1 MNKSESF
8 ITNFLKLILIV
19 VLPHIMISL
28 NFFGFRVLN
37 FFVEFTPHVFFHL
50 ERECSLC
57 NQKTGWSTL
66 GSITRQTE
74 QMEPQISGNHLHTFR
89 SALQS
94 VTFVYVRFVE
104 RNCME
109 YGFFKNQSQWQ
120 LHTAQHEVFYR
131 GLFLVEYWRPLSVAV
146 YQTTYSFY
154 SFVLQ
159 VLPSDYCAIRTVLCK
174 DVMLTLFILTFPPP
188 PRTPT
193 LLRIMFVIHKVFG
206 MYWTYHTIATAKRK
220 YQRESCCI

>member
-109 YGFFKNQSQWQ
+109 YGFFKNQSQ
-120 LHTAQHEVFYR
+120 
-131 GLFLVEYWRPLSVAV
+131 
-146 YQTTYSFY
+146 
-154 SFVLQ
+154 
-159 VLPSDYCAIRTVLCK
+159 
-174 DVMLTLFILTFPPP
+174 
-188 PRTPT
+188 
-193 LLRIMFVIHKVFG
+193 
-206 MYWTYHTIATAKRK
+206 
-220 YQRESCCI
+220 